1 MQNKILMGH
10 LFALVTILLWGTT
23 FISTKVLLRS
33 FTPIE
38 ILFFRF
44 IMGLIVLFLIYPYRL
59 KVTDK
64 KQEWIF
70 AGAGLSGITLYYLFE
85 NFALVYA
92 PASHVGVITATAPF
106 FTALLAC
113 RFLAGEALQKK
124 FIVGFVLAI
133 AGIAMISFN
142 SATQLQINPLGD
154 FLALAAAA
162 TWAVYAVLSKKI
174 SSFGY
179 NAIQSTRHTFMYGLV
194 FMLPALLFMDFRW
207 GFERL
212 ADPVNLFNLLFLG
225 VGASAMCFVT
235 WNMAVKL
242 LGAIKTSAYIYLA
255 PVVTVITSVI
265 VLDEK
270 ITAVIAFGMLL
281 TMTGLLLSGDVVAL
295 VKANM
300 RGRGK

>member
-1 MQNKILMGH
+1 MRNKILMGH

-44 IMGLIVLFLIYPYRL
+44 IMGLIVLFLIYPHRL
-59 KVTDK
+59 RVTDK

-85 NFALVYA
+85 NIALVYA
-92 PASHVGVITATAPF
+92 PASNVGVITATAPF

-154 FLALAAAA
+154 LLALAAAA

-174 SSFGY
+174 SAFGY

-242 LGAIKTSAYIYLA
+242 LGAIKTSA
-255 PVVTVITSVI
+255 
-265 VLDEK
+265 
-270 ITAVIAFGMLL
+270 
-281 TMTGLLLSGDVVAL
+281 
-295 VKANM
+295 
-300 RGRGK
+300 

>member
-1 MQNKILMGH
+1 MQNKILQGH
-10 LFALVTILLWGTT
+10 LFALLTILLWGTT

-44 IMGLIVLFLIYPYRL
+44 VMGLVVLFIIYPHRL
-59 KVTDK
+59 KVTDR
-64 KQEWIF
+64 KQEWVF

-85 NFALVYA
+85 NIALVYA
-92 PASHVGVITATAPF
+92 PASNVGVITATAPF

-124 FIVGFVLAI
+124 FMLGFVLAI
-133 AGIAMISFN
+133 SGIAMISFN
-142 SATQLQINPLGD
+142 SATELQVNPLGD
-154 FLALAAAA
+154 LLALAAAA
-162 TWAVYAVLSKKI
+162 VWAVYAVLSKKI
-174 SSFGY
+174 SAFGY

-207 GFERL
+207 GFERFGE
-212 ADPVNLFNLLFLG
+212 PVNLFNIIFLG
-225 VGASAMCFVT
+225 VGASAICFVT

-242 LGAIKTSAYIYLA
+242 LGAVKTSAYIYLA

-270 ITAVIAFGMLL
+270 ITPVIACGMLL
-281 TMTGLLLSGDVVAL
+281 TMTGLLLSGDVASL
-295 VKANM
+295 LKASL
-300 RGRGK
+300 RSKK

>member
-85 NFALVYA
+85 NIALVYA
-92 PASHVGVITATAPF
+92 PASNVGVITATAPF

-162 TWAVYAVLSKKI
+162 TWAVYAVLSKKSVHLVTMPSKAHGI
-174 SSFGY
+174 LSCMVWY
-179 NAIQSTRHTFMYGLV
+179 LCCRHCCLWIF
-194 FMLPALLFMDFRW
+194 A
-207 GFERL
+207 
-212 ADPVNLFNLLFLG
+212 G
-225 VGASAMCFVT
+225 V
-235 WNMAVKL
+235 
-242 LGAIKTSAYIYLA
+242 
-255 PVVTVITSVI
+255 
-265 VLDEK
+265 
-270 ITAVIAFGMLL
+270 
-281 TMTGLLLSGDVVAL
+281 LSGWL
-295 VKANM
+295 ILSICLICCF
-300 RGRGK
+300 